1 MERKG
6 FIGGSDCTKIME
18 GYWLELWKVKTGR
31 QEPESLVFNLPVQL
45 GRHTEDFN
53 LKWFAVNEG
62 KQVVAQ
68 QREFTGTVGTVPVK
82 GTIDGAIKDE
92 RNIIE
97 AKHTNR
103 FYDMDKMLDRYM
115 PQLQFY
121 CHMAKAE
128 GVYLSV
134 IFGNSDWE
142 CIHVKYNEE
151 YFNSMWAVVS
161 DFWGYVI
168 RDEQPVND
176 EATGLSRLSIA
187 LDDMETRDAS
197 RDNAFVYAAASYIQ
211 GYEKNRLFKNA
222 EKDLKQ
228 MVGDNEREVFC
239 DQLTVKRD
247 KRGHLRIK
255 RRTK

>member
-18 GYWLELWKVKTGR
+18 GHWLELWKVKTGR
-31 QEPESLVFNLPVQL
+31 EEPESLLRNLPVQL
-45 GRHTEDFN
+45 GNHTENFN
-53 LKWFAVNEG
+53 LKWFAMHEA
-62 KQVVAQ
+62 KAVVAH

-82 GTIDGAIKDE
+82 ATIDGAIQGE

-97 AKHTNR
+97 AKHTNN
-103 FYDMDKMLDRYM
+103 FYNMDKMLDRYM
-115 PQLQFY
+115 PQIQLY

-128 GVYLSV
+128 GAYLSV
-134 IFGNSDWE
+134 IFGNSNWE
-142 CIHVKYNEE
+142 CVHVAYDEK

-161 DFWGYVI
+161 DFWGYVV
-168 RDEQPVND
+168 RDEQPVGI
-176 EATGLSRLSIA
+176 ETPTVSRLSIA
-187 LDDMETRDAS
+187 LDEMVTRDAS
-197 RDNAFVYAAASYIQ
+197 TDNQFVDAAVTYIH
-211 GYEKNRLFKNA
+211 GYEQNKVFKNA

-247 KRGHLRIK
+247 KRGHLRIT

>member
-6 FIGGSDCTKIME
+6 FIGGSDCTKIIE

-31 QEPESLVFNLPVQL
+31 EEPESLVFNLPVQL

-53 LKWFAVNEG
+53 LKWFAANEG

-103 FYDMDKMLDRYM
+103 FYNMDKMLDRYM

-161 DFWGYVI
+161 DFWGYVL
-168 RDEQPVND
+168 RDEQPVGN
-176 EATGLSRLSIA
+176 EATRLSRLSIP

-197 RDNAFVYAAASYIQ
+197 LDNAFVDAAVTYIH
-211 GYEKNRLFKNA
+211 GYEQNKVFKNA

-228 MVGDNEREVFC
+228 MVSDNEREVYC

-247 KRGHLRIK
+247 KRGHLRIT

>member
-6 FIGGSDCTKIME
+6 FIGGSDCTKIIE

-62 KQVVAQ
+62 KQVVAH

-97 AKHTNR
+97 VKHTNR

-142 CIHVKYNEE
+142 CVHVKYNEE
-151 YFNSMWAVVS
+151 YFNSMWGVVS

>member
-18 GYWLELWKVKTGR
+18 GHWLELWKVKTGR
-31 QEPESLVFNLPVQL
+31 EEPESLLRNLPVQL
-45 GRHTEDFN
+45 GNHTENFN
-53 LKWFAVNEG
+53 LKWFAMHEA
-62 KQVVAQ
+62 KAVVAH

-82 GTIDGAIKDE
+82 ATIDGAIQGE

-97 AKHTNR
+97 AKHTNN
-103 FYDMDKMLDRYM
+103 FYNMDKMLDRYM
-115 PQLQFY
+115 PQIQLY
-121 CHMAKAE
+121 CHIAKAE

-134 IFGNSDWE
+134 IFGNSNWE
-142 CIHVKYNEE
+142 CVHVAYDEE

-161 DFWGYVI
+161 DFWGYVV
-168 RDEQPVND
+168 RDEEPVDIN
-176 EATGLSRLSIA
+176 TPNISRVSIA
-187 LDDMETRDAS
+187 LDDMVTRDAS
-197 RDNAFVYAAASYIQ
+197 TDNQFVDAAVTYIH
-211 GYEKNRLFKNA
+211 GYEQNRVFKNA

-228 MVGDNEREVFC
+228 MVSDNEREVYC

-247 KRGHLRIK
+247 KRGHLRIT

>member
-18 GYWLELWKVKTGR
+18 GYWLELWKIKTGR
-31 QEPESLVFNLPVQL
+31 EQPETLLFNLPVQL
-45 GRHTEDFN
+45 GLHTEDFN
-53 LKWFAVNEG
+53 LKWFAENEA
-62 KQVVAQ
+62 KTVLAQ
-68 QREFTGTVGTVPVK
+68 QREFTGTVGSVPVK
-82 GTIDGAIKDE
+82 ATIDGAIQGE

-97 AKHTNR
+97 AKHTNS
-103 FYDMDKMLDRYM
+103 FSNMEKMLDRYM
-115 PQLQFY
+115 PQLQLY

-142 CIHVKYNEE
+142 CIHVKYDKD

-161 DFWGYVI
+161 DFWGYVVS
-168 RDEQPVND
+168 DEQPVGV
-176 EATGLSRLSIA
+176 ETPELSRLAIA

-197 RDNAFVYAAASYIQ
+197 RDNEFVYAAANYIQ
-211 GYEKNRLFKNA
+211 GYEKHRLFKNA
-222 EKDLKQ
+222 EKNLKQ
-228 MVGDNEREVFC
+228 MVGSNEREVFC

-247 KRGHLRIK
+247 KRGHLRIT

>member
-6 FIGGSDCTKIME
+6 FIGGSDCTKIIE

-62 KQVVAQ
+62 KQVVAH

-142 CIHVKYNEE
+142 CVHVKYNEE
-151 YFNSMWAVVS
+151 YFNSMWGVVS

>member
-31 QEPESLVFNLPVQL
+31 EEPESLVFNLPVQL

-53 LKWFAVNEG
+53 LKWFAANEG

-103 FYDMDKMLDRYM
+103 FYNMDKMLDRYM

-151 YFNSMWAVVS
+151 YFNSMWGVVS
-161 DFWGYVI
+161 DFWGYVL
-168 RDEQPVND
+168 RDEQPVGN
-176 EATGLSRLSIA
+176 EATRLSRLSIT
-187 LDDMETRDAS
+187 LDEMETRDAS
-197 RDNAFVYAAASYIQ
+197 LDNEFVHAAVSYIQ

-247 KRGHLRIK
+247 KRGHLRIT

>member
-18 GYWLELWKVKTGR
+18 GQWLDLWNVKTDR
-31 QEPESLVFNLPVQL
+31 VEPECLLRNLPVQL
-45 GRHTEDFN
+45 GSFTENFN
-53 LKWFAVNEG
+53 LKWFALHEA
-62 KQVVAQ
+62 KAVVAH

-82 GTIDGAIKDE
+82 ATIDGAIQGE

-97 AKHTNR
+97 AKHTNN
-103 FYDMDKMLDRYM
+103 FYNMDKMLDRYM
-115 PQLQFY
+115 PQLQLY

-134 IFGNSDWE
+134 IFGNSSWE
-142 CIHVKYNEE
+142 CVHVNYNEE
-151 YFNSMWAVVS
+151 YFNSMWAVVT
-161 DFWGYVI
+161 DFWGHVV
-168 RDEQPVND
+168 RDEKPVD
-176 EATGLSRLSIA
+176 AGQTELSRASIT
-187 LDDMETRDAS
+187 LDQMETRDAS
-197 RDNAFVYAAASYIQ
+197 LDNAFVDAAVTYIH
-211 GYEKNRLFKNA
+211 GYEQNKVFKNA
-222 EKDLKQ
+222 EKNLKQ
-228 MVGDNEREVFC
+228 MVGDNEREVYC